1 MRFTGA
7 ALAATAAVAV
17 APALAS
23 WIPSAGQVIQEVD
36 QLIHGHADSDL
47 LSVEYGSFSGK
58 SKKCTL
64 KSGGKDDTDNFV
76 QAVKDC
82 GKGGVLHLPDPV

>member
-1 MRFTGA
+1 MKFSGA

-23 WIPSAGQVIQEVD
+23 WIPSPGQVIQEVD
-36 QLIHGHADSDL
+36 QFIHAQADSEL
-47 LSVEYGSFSGK
+47 LSVEYGSFNGK
-58 SKKCTL
+58 GKKCTL
-64 KSGGKDDTDNFV
+64 KSGGEDDTDNFL

-82 GKGGVLHLPDPV
+82 GKGGILHLPDPV